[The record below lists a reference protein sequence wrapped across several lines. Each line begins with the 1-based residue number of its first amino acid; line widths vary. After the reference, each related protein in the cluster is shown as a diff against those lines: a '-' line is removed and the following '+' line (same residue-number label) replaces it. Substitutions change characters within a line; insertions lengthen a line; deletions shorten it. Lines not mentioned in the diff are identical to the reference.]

1 MRVEFAATVAK
12 DPGAEE
18 FNEDRYLF
26 SLSGHIAS
34 LSDGAS
40 ESFDSKSWAE
50 ILCRLACSDS
60 GINAETVSAAADE
73 YSVQYDPTTL
83 PWSKAAALER
93 GSFATLLFIRQN
105 SPRSEVELFAIGDTV
120 VLLCEGEKVVRKFP
134 LVEPEE
140 FLLRPTLLSTKK
152 DLNSFLGDA
161 SFNATH
167 VAVAPVGPGTVA
179 LLLTDALGHW
189 CYEALRNFNDD
200 WRILLTLDTAEDFH
214 DFVLNARANRQM
226 RIDDT
231 TLVRLTF

>member
-12 DPGAEE
+12 DPAAEE

-26 SLSGHIAS
+26 SLDGCIAS

-60 GINAETVSAAADE
+60 GINAETISDAAVE
-73 YSVQYDPTTL
+73 YSAQYDPTTL

-93 GSFATLLFIRQN
+93 GSFATLLFVRQN
-105 SPRSEVELFAIGDTV
+105 SSRPEVELFAIGDTV
-120 VLLCEGEKVVRKFP
+120 VLLCESEEVVRKFP

-140 FLLRPTLLSTKK
+140 FLLRPTLLSTKNSS
-152 DLNSFLGDA
+152 NSFLKDA

-167 VAVAPVGPGTVA
+167 VAVAPIGPGTVA

-189 CYEALRNFNDD
+189 CYQALRNFTDD
-200 WRILLTLDTAEDFH
+200 WRILLTLNTTEDFH
-214 DFVLNARANRQM
+214 DFVLTARANGQLK
-226 RIDDT
+226 IDDT
-231 TLVRLTF
+231 TLIRLTF